1 MPAIQQNNEY
11 IAFISYRHKPLDSSV
26 AKKIQRSIE
35 SFTVPAEYRDQ
46 VGGKRLGKVFR
57 DEDELPASANLS
69 ESIRDAL
76 DHARFL
82 IVICTPDLPQSHWCE
97 EEIRY
102 FLKTHD
108 RDQLLAVLAEGEPQ
122 DSFSPYML
130 HTFDEEGN
138 ITGNVEPLAAN
149 LKQPYKKEFIRL
161 CAAMLGCS
169 FDALWQRDRRKRA
182 NRRMGAFAGAAL
194 LLAAF
199 TMVVLMKNHQINEQ
213 KSLSEKR
220 LSEAL
225 VSTGQNKLASFDRKG
240 ALEDA
245 LQATQIEDPQNID
258 PQVDALLADA
268 LGAYEI
274 GTVTSEIF
282 YTQSTDITELKV
294 TDDEACLLV
303 TDMYGKI
310 SCIDQ
315 ATGTIQWEYISKDP
329 WITIYTEHQGDRVLC
344 KGNERVFSLSIATGQ
359 ELWSYEYN
367 CPIAFQALSHD
378 GTLFAIMDRFTDDPN
393 VYKSVAPLHLLIL
406 NTEDGTELGRV
417 LLSDEAFPD
426 DLTNYE
432 TAAELGGAFSEQDKL
447 LLVSL
452 YAEGSTED
460 SEEKE
465 KIHRFFAIDVQT
477 LEKTYIGRSTY
488 PQEFFY
494 GMDIADDASEIYI
507 VFHSIA
513 YGGIISIHGQKNGD
527 NYEYDVQEIDHDI
540 NTQESGTAYNFYG
553 QYPRFHFLPG
563 QELNVISSDNRLFL
577 IRRRD
582 NVVIKTYG
590 LAEGTVRSMCW
601 TDVSAR
607 ILNVSTSNGYLLDL
621 TFKDPDDDGMVMP
634 RYTSFETDVQDICL
648 DVHTGPSLLEAG
660 STGQYYSVSE
670 TTPGQIIRSRYHSDP
685 HIQKLYQDTDIMTYL
700 SNPTFSLD
708 GTLLTFS
715 GPDQKHLLFDTQS
728 GAANVFELDTVSGT
742 GCLPIDEDHVLYGNQ
757 LYQIETGASEEFAT
771 PITEGYPNPQTPS
784 AHIYLQDGRIL
795 SWCTGYNFTMDADA
809 PFINQTLFWIDRTP
823 VDASINMNDYPVK
836 DCVISSSGWAV
847 YYGKELINTTEGLQ
861 WETAA
866 SFQCLYVPS
875 GTKHLI
881 REDLPA
887 DDTCTMVIGHQ
898 TGILAALYSDSSIH
912 FFDMEKETSTYVLD
926 TYKNEGILA
935 MDYSEDDRFLMIVT
949 SSGRLD
955 IYDTATMHLLFS
967 KDVDSIQ
974 ETIRYSYQLGR
985 YTETLDT
992 VRGVIKD
999 DMLEVF
1005 FGRNGDLSS
1014 GGLLIDLQNWVVQAK
1029 LSDVKCYD
1037 PDSGK
1042 IYFWEFN
1049 SKMLYSLPLYNRA
1062 DLKAWAEEELNE

>member
-199 TMVVLMKNHQINEQ
+199 TLVVLMKNHQINEQ

-225 VSTGQNKLASFDRKG
+225 VSTGQNKLASFDRRG

-245 LQATQIEDPQNID
+245 LQATRIEDPQNID
-258 PQVDALLADA
+258 PQVDALLTEA
-268 LGAYEI
+268 LGAYEVGKI
-274 GTVTSEIF
+274 SSEVF
-282 YTQSTDITELKV
+282 YSQSTDIAELKV
-294 TDDEACLLV
+294 TDDETCLLV
-303 TDMYGKI
+303 TDIYGKI
-310 SCIDQ
+310 TCIDR
-315 ATGTIQWEYISKDP
+315 ATGTVQWEYVSKDS
-329 WITIYTEHQGDRVLC
+329 WISIYTENQGDHVLC
-344 KGNERVFSLSIATGQ
+344 KGNDRVFSLSLATGE
-359 ELWSYEYN
+359 ELWSYTYN
-367 CPIAFQALSHD
+367 CPIAFQVLSHD
-378 GTLFAIMDRFTDDPN
+378 GTLFAIMDRFTDDPD
-393 VYKSVAPLHLLIL
+393 VYKSVAPLYLLLL
-406 NTEDGTELGRV
+406 NTEDGTEHGRV
-417 LLSDEAFPD
+417 LLSDEAYPD
-426 DLTNYE
+426 DQTNYQ
-432 TAAELGGAFSEQDKL
+432 TATELGGAFSAQDKL

-465 KIHRFFAIDVQT
+465 KMHRFFAVDVQT

-494 GMDIADDASEIYI
+494 GVDIADDASEVYI

-527 NYEYDVQEIDHDI
+527 KYEYETQLIDHDI
-540 NTQESGTAYNFYG
+540 NTEESGTAYGFYG
-553 QYPRFHFLPG
+553 QYPRFHYLPG
-563 QELNVISSDNRLFL
+563 PDLNVIASDNRLFL
-577 IRRRD
+577 IRRHD

-590 LAEGTVRSMCW
+590 LAEGTIRSMCW
-601 TDVSAR
+601 TDADAR
-607 ILNVSTSNGYLLDL
+607 ILNVTAADGYLMDL
-621 TFKDPDDDGMVMP
+621 TFKDPEADGMVMP
-634 RYTSFETDVQDICL
+634 RYASFSTDIHDICL
-648 DVHTGPSLLEAG
+648 SVHAGPSLFEVG

-670 TTPGQIIRSRYHSDP
+670 TAPGQIICSHYHTDP
-685 HIQKLYQDTDIMTYL
+685 HVQNLYQDAETISYL
-700 SNPTFSLD
+700 SNPAFSAD
-708 GTLLTFS
+708 GSLLAFD
-715 GPDQKHLLFDTQS
+715 GPEQKHLLFNTQT
-728 GAANVFELDTVSGT
+728 GTAKVFQLDTSYGI

-757 LYQIETGASEEFAT
+757 LYQIDTGEIEEFAA
-771 PITEGYPNPQTPS
+771 PITEGYTTPWTPTNR
-784 AHIYLQDGRIL
+784 ILMQDGRIL
-795 SWCTGYNFTMDADA
+795 SWTVAYIFSTDPDMS
-809 PFINQTLFWIDRTP
+809 ILNQTLFWIDRTP
-823 VDASINMNDYPVK
+823 VDASIFMDVYPDR
-836 DCVISSSGWAV
+836 DCVISPSGWAV
-847 YYGKELINTTEGLQ
+847 YYGKPLVDTPEDVHWDTDP
-861 WETAA
+861 A
-866 SFQCLYVPS
+866 FQCLYVPS
-875 GTKHLI
+875 GTTHLI
-881 REDLPA
+881 RENLPV
-887 DDTCTMVIGHQ
+887 DDTCTLTLGHQ
-898 TGILAALYSDSSIH
+898 TSFLAALYSDGSIH
-912 FFDMEKETSTYVLD
+912 IFDMEKETSIHVLD
-926 TYKNEGILA
+926 TYQSEGIVA
-935 MDYSEDDRFLMIVT
+935 MDYSEDDRFLLIVT

-955 IYDTATMHLLFS
+955 IYDSTTMQLLFS
-967 KDVDSIQ
+967 ENVESIQ
-974 ETIRYSYQLGR
+974 KTIRYSYQLGR
-985 YTETLDT
+985 YTEQNDT
-992 VRGVIKD
+992 VRAVCRD
-999 DMLEVF
+999 DVLEVF
-1005 FGRNGDLSS
+1005 FGRKGDLST
-1014 GGLLIDLQNWVVQAK
+1014 GGLLIDMQDWVVQAK
-1029 LSDVKCYD
+1029 LSDIKCYD

-1042 IYFWEFN
+1042 IYFWELN
-1049 SKMLYSLPLYNRA
+1049 SKTLYSLPLYTRA
-1062 DLKAWAEEELNE
+1062 DLIAWAEEELK